1 MAKVI
6 DKYKVELENY
16 FDNDETVG
24 ECSNC
29 GSTVH
34 KSRQGCDEIC
44 PRCGEW
50 LDWDVEEDIDN
61 DIDDFFMDEWGCE

>member
-24 ECSNC
+24 ECSKC
-29 GSTVH
+29 GTLVY
-34 KSRQGCDEIC
+34 KSRCGCDEIC

-50 LDWDVEEDIDN
+50 LDWEVEEDIDGEFE
-61 DIDDFFMDEWGCE
+61 DLFMDEWGCE